1 MADAPANPPDRT
13 AGRTLDTATRERLL
27 RMLQEELARASGEA
41 LDRGVS
47 PEALAAQLDERIA
60 RLRTQIAD
68 LGTDQNPPDHRPADS

>member
-1 MADAPANPPDRT
+1 MADAPVNPPDRT

-27 RMLQEELARASGEA
+27 RMLQEELARASSDA

-60 RLRTQIAD
+60 RLRTRIAD
-68 LGTDQNPPDHRPADS
+68 LSTGQNPADHGPAES